1 MTKSRGGMTS
11 RQYSGSLLGLAI
23 PTQEQHSFMQ
33 TSPPSLPGTTAI
45 FVNSFGEGGAE
56 KIAVMQA
63 NGLIEAGEM
72 VDILVE
78 RDTGSYRK
86 LLRPEV
92 RVINFDSRNPL
103 TIFRQLIAYTRATP
117 PMAILCH
124 LEKPSL
130 IAIAAGFF
138 SGYHKIIPIL
148 EVNLD
153 SYAKLDHQVRRQFL
167 RLLLAIFYRFA
178 PRIIS
183 VSQGC
188 TDSLAKLLGAAAGKI
203 ETIYNGFDLEG
214 LRAASRL
221 AVAHPLLA
229 DKKKPTFISAG
240 RLADQ
245 KNFQLLIRAFAKV
258 RSRHDCSLII
268 LGEGH
273 LRAELTALAATLGV
287 AADVHLPGFQPNP
300 MAWFSKCE
308 AYVMSSKAEGLA
320 SVLIEALATG
330 TRVIST
336 NCPSG
341 PAEILQNNKYGL
353 LVPADDVEALAQ
365 AMQTVLDDKAP
376 AVTPQAEV
384 QAYLDRTFSFDQMM
398 ARYRAV
404 VQAVAGAA
412 RAAS

>member
-1 MTKSRGGMTS
+1 
-11 RQYSGSLLGLAI
+11 
-23 PTQEQHSFMQ
+23 MQ
-33 TSPPSLPGTTAI
+33 NPTSPQPGATAI

-63 NGLIEAGEM
+63 NGLVEAGEK

-92 RVINFDSRNPL
+92 RVVNFNSRNPL
-103 TIFRQLIAYTRATP
+103 TIFRKLIAYTQATP
-117 PMAILCH
+117 PVAILCH

-138 SGYHKIIPIL
+138 SGYRKIIPIL

-153 SYAKLDHQVRRQFL
+153 SYAKMDHQVRRQFL

-178 PRIIS
+178 PRIIT

-188 TDSLAKLLGAAAGKI
+188 TQSLAKLLGSAAHKI
-203 ETIYNGFDLEG
+203 ETIYNGFDLDA
-214 LRAASRL
+214 LRVASRQP
-221 AVAHPLLA
+221 VSHPLLA

-245 KNFQLLIRAFAKV
+245 KNFQLLIRAFAMV
-258 RSRHDCSLII
+258 RSQHDCCLII

-273 LRAELTALAATLGV
+273 LRGELEALAGTLGV
-287 AADVHLPGFQPNP
+287 SDDVHLPGFQQNP

-320 SVLIEALATG
+320 SVLIEALASG
-330 TRVIST
+330 TRIIST
-336 NCPSG
+336 DCPSG
-341 PAEILQNNKYGL
+341 PSEIIQDNKYGI
-353 LVPADDVEALAQ
+353 LVPADDVGALAH
-365 AMQTVLDDKAP
+365 AMRAVLEDRTP
-376 AVTPQAEV
+376 AVTTQAEI
-384 QAYLDRTFSFDQMM
+384 QTYLDGTFGFDQMM
-398 ARYRAV
+398 ARYRVAIQV
-404 VQAVAGAA
+404 AAGAG
-412 RAAS
+412 RSVP

>member
-1 MTKSRGGMTS
+1 MTS
-11 RQYSGSLLGLAI
+11 RQYSRSLLGLAF
-23 PTQEQHSFMQ
+23 PTRKQYSLMQ
-33 TSPPSLPGTTAI
+33 NSASPLPGTTAI

-63 NGLIEAGEM
+63 NGLAESGEK

-92 RVINFDSRNPL
+92 RVVNFNSRNPL
-103 TIFRQLIAYTRATP
+103 TIFGKLIAYTRATP

-138 SGYHKIIPIL
+138 SGYRKVIPIL

-153 SYAKLDHQVRRQFL
+153 SYAKMDHQVRRQFL

-188 TDSLAKLLGAAAGKI
+188 TDSLAKLLGAAAGNI
-203 ETIYNGFDLEG
+203 ETVYNGFDLEG
-214 LRAASRL
+214 LRAASRQP
-221 AVAHPLLA
+221 VAHPLLA
-229 DKKKPTFISAG
+229 EKTKPTFISAG

-258 RSRHDCSLII
+258 RSQRDCSLII

-273 LRAELTALAATLGV
+273 LRAELEALAATLGV
-287 AADVHLPGFQPNP
+287 AGDVHLPGFQPNP

-341 PAEILQNNKYGL
+341 PSEIIQDNKYGI
-353 LVPADDVEALAQ
+353 LVPVDDVAALAL
-365 AMQTVLDDKAP
+365 AMQTVLDNNAP
-376 AVTPQAEV
+376 NATPQTQV
-384 QAYLDRTFSFDQMM
+384 QAYLDRTFSFNQMM

-404 VQAVAGAA
+404 VQAVAGAGRSA
-412 RAAS
+412 P